1 MKTKM
6 DIETLYLYSETQ
18 GEGIIASLFGSLNF
32 AEVGE
37 MINSHYLP
45 TLTIEDSQVIYK
57 RNRENNY
64 KTFLNN

>member
-1 MKTKM
+1 M

-45 TLTIEDSQVIYK
+45 ILTIEDSQVIYK

>member
-18 GEGIIASLFGSLNF
+18 GEGIIAYLSGDLNF
-32 AEVGE
+32 PEVCE
-37 MINSHYLP
+37 MINIEFSP
-45 TLTIEDSQVIYK
+45 MLTIEDSQVLYK
-57 RNRENNY
+57 RNNENNY